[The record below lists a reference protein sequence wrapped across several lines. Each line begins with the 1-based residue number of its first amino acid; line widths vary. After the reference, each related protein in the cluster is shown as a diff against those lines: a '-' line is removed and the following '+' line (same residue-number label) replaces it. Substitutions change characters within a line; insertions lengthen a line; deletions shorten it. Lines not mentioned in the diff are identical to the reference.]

1 MAKLKD
7 ILAMIDATKDTATVK
22 YITDEYVQYAF
33 NGMPGAMMMIAKNSV
48 LNLEATN
55 IECVNNRLVITVKA
69 PVVSTE
75 TTASTS
81 SAKASTKTDA
91 DASTGEKANV

>member
-22 YITDEYVQYAF
+22 YITDDYVQYAF
-33 NGMPGAMMMIAKNSV
+33 NGMPGAIMMIAKNSI

-55 IECVNNRLVITVKA
+55 IECLNNRLVITIKA
-69 PVVSTE
+69 PASNTE
-75 TTASTS
+75 TTSKPTTNKDT
-81 SAKASTKTDA
+81 AKDENGDDA
-91 DASTGEKANV
+91 DGK